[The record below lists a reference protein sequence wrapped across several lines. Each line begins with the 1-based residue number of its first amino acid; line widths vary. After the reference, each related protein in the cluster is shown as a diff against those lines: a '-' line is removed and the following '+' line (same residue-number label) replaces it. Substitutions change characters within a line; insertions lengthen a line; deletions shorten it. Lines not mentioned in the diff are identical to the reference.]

1 MSDGGQSYEALDVRL
16 KALETNMEKL
26 EGRIDELINILNQA
40 QGVLNTLKVIFYI
53 TAPLVAGVIWLKD
66 HVKI

>member
-1 MSDGGQSYEALDVRL
+1 MSEGQSYEALDVRL

-53 TAPLVAGVIWLKD
+53 TAPLVAGVCEIN
-66 HVKI
+66 

>member
-1 MSDGGQSYEALDVRL
+1 MNEGQSYEVLDVRL
-16 KALETNMEKL
+16 KALETNMENL
-26 EGRIDELINILNQA
+26 EGRIEELIKILNQA
-40 QGVLNTLKVIFYI
+40 QGVLNTLKVIFYV